1 MGLEI
6 AIAAAVIGMG
16 LGIAGAVTGGVAA
29 SEQAEF
35 NEEMARR
42 NAAQQQANA
51 QQQRNLAKIQVEAQN
66 AETNAEVDE
75 VRRKNQA
82 ILAQNRA
89 EAGMLGIDTTGSS
102 LLLAVDNA
110 ENAELE
116 ALEIQRTGRNKAR
129 QIQYESDVQA
139 YNYELAAQNSL
150 MEANFHKSSQKYI
163 AANTVFDSISS
174 GIEGGVA
181 GAQLGMGITKGW
193 NAAADSSWG
202 QKLEM
207 KKIGKSL

>member
-1 MGLEI
+1 MDPLTI
-6 AIAAAVIGMG
+6 TLMAVAATV
-16 LGIAGAVTGGVAA
+16 GIAGAITGGVAA
-29 SEQAEF
+29 GEQAEF
-35 NEEMARR
+35 NEDMARR
-42 NAAQQQANA
+42 NAAQQKANA

-66 AETNAEVDE
+66 AETNAEVDA

-110 ENAELE
+110 ENAEFE
-116 ALEIQRTGRNKAR
+116 ALEVQRTGRNKAR

-139 YNYELAAQNSL
+139 YNYEVAAQNSL

-163 AANTVFDSISS
+163 ALNTVFDAIGS
-174 GIEGGVA
+174 GIQGAAA
-181 GAQLGMGITKGW
+181 GANLSKGIKDA
-193 NAAADSSWG
+193 NAAR
-202 QKLEM
+202 QK
-207 KKIGKSL
+207 KD

>member
-6 AIAAAVIGMG
+6 ILGLIGMG
-16 LGIAGAVTGGVAA
+16 IGIAGSIVGGVAA
-29 SEQAEF
+29 GEQAEF

-42 NAAQQQANA
+42 NAAQQRANA
-51 QQQRNLAKIQVEAQN
+51 EQQRNLAKIQVDAQN
-66 AETNAEVDE
+66 AETNAEVDA
-75 VRRKNQA
+75 VRRKNQE

-139 YNYELAAQNSL
+139 YNYEVAAQNSL

-163 AANTVFDSISS
+163 AANTVFDSIGS

-181 GAQLGMGITKGW
+181 GAEMGEKITDGW
-193 NAAADSSWG
+193 NAAADSKWG
-202 QKLEM
+202 KKFKM
-207 KKIGKSL
+207 KKIEW

>member
-1 MGLEI
+1 MDPLTITLI
-6 AIAAAVIGMG
+6 AVGAAV
-16 LGIAGAVTGGVAA
+16 GIAGAVTGGVAA
-29 SEQAEF
+29 GEQAEF

-42 NAAQQQANA
+42 NAAQQRANA
-51 QQQRNLAKIQVEAQN
+51 EQQRNLAKIQVDAQN
-66 AETNAEVDE
+66 AETNAEVDA

-82 ILAQNRA
+82 IMAQNRA

-139 YNYELAAQNSL
+139 YNYEVAAQNSL
-150 MEANFHKSSQKYI
+150 MEANYYKASQKNI
-163 AANTVFDSISS
+163 ALNTVFDSIGS
-174 GIEGGVA
+174 GIEGAAA
-181 GAQLGMGITKGW
+181 GAKLGEGITDGW
-193 NAAADSSWG
+193 NAAADSKMG
-202 QKLEM
+202 KKFKM
-207 KKIGKSL
+207 KKIEW

>member
-1 MGLEI
+1 MEIILITMAVVGGTMGILDTIQE
-6 AIAAAVIGMG
+6 A
-16 LGIAGAVTGGVAA
+16 
-29 SEQAEF
+29 EQAEF

-66 AETNAEVDE
+66 AETNAEVDA

-116 ALEIQRTGRNKAR
+116 ALEVKRTGRNKAN
-129 QIQYESDVQA
+129 QLQYEGDVQA
-139 YNYELAAQNSL
+139 YNYELAAQNYL
-150 MEANFHKSSQKYI
+150 MEADYLKRQ
-163 AANTVFDSISS
+163 
-174 GIEGGVA
+174 
-181 GAQLGMGITKGW
+181 KGW
-193 NAAADSSWG
+193 AWNNGAFNVLEGAVSGATSAISGVNAYNQFAKANKMS
-202 QKLEM
+202 Q
-207 KKIGKSL
+207 IKSLSGK

>member
-1 MGLEI
+1 MDPLTITLI
-6 AIAAAVIGMG
+6 AVSAATAI
-16 LGIAGAVTGGVAA
+16 TSGVMDIVGQQ
-29 SEQAEF
+29 EQADF
-35 NEEMARR
+35 NEAMARR

-66 AETNAEVDE
+66 AETNAEVDA

-116 ALEIQRTGRNKAR
+116 ALEVQRTGRNKAR
-129 QIQYESDVQA
+129 QLQYEGDVQA

-150 MEANFHKSSQKYI
+150 MEADFIKEQAKHN
-163 AANTVFDSISS
+163 VFS
-174 GIEGGVA
+174 GILNTTGNT
-181 GAQLGMGITKGW
+181 IS
-193 NAAADSSWG
+193 AAADAYMTG
-202 QKLEM
+202 TNFVEGYNKNAEKNKR
-207 KKIGKSL
+207 KKIEW

>member
-1 MGLEI
+1 MDPLTI
-6 AIAAAVIGMG
+6 TLMAVAATV
-16 LGIAGAVTGGVAA
+16 GIAGAITGGVAA
-29 SEQAEF
+29 GEQAEF
-35 NEEMARR
+35 NEDMARR

-66 AETNAEVDE
+66 AETNAEVDA

-110 ENAELE
+110 ENAEFE
-116 ALEIQRTGRNKAR
+116 ALEVQRTGRNKAR

-150 MEANFHKSSQKYI
+150 MEANYHKSSQKYI
-163 AANTVFDSISS
+163 AANTVFDAIGS
-174 GIEGGVA
+174 GIQGAAA
-181 GAQLGMGITKGW
+181 GADLSKGIKDA
-193 NAAADSSWG
+193 NAAR
-202 QKLEM
+202 QK
-207 KKIGKSL
+207 KD

>member
-6 AIAAAVIGMG
+6 AIGLAIVGMG

-29 SEQAEF
+29 GEQAEF

-42 NAAQQQANA
+42 NAAQQRANA
-51 QQQRNLAKIQVEAQN
+51 EQQRNLAKIQVDAQN
-66 AETNAEVDE
+66 AETNAEVDA

-116 ALEIQRTGRNKAR
+116 ALEVQRTGRNKAR

-139 YNYELAAQNSL
+139 YNYEVAAQNSL
-150 MEANFHKSSQKYI
+150 MEANYHKASQKNI
-163 AANTVFDSISS
+163 TLNTVFDSIGS
-174 GIEGGVA
+174 GIEGAAA
-181 GAQLGMGITKGW
+181 GAQLGQGMTKGW
-193 NAAADSSWG
+193 NAFADSKTG
-202 QKLEM
+202 
-207 KKIGKSL
+207 KKFGIEKIEW

>member
-1 MGLEI
+1 MADPVTLTLI
-6 AIAAAVIGMG
+6 AIAAGAAV
-16 LGIAGAVTGGVAA
+16 AGGVVDITGQQQ
-29 SEQAEF
+29 QAEF

-129 QIQYESDVQA
+129 QMQYEGDVQA
-139 YNYELAAQNSL
+139 YNYELAAQHSL
-150 MEANFHKSSQKYI
+150 MEADFIKEQAKNNIFSGMMNTTG
-163 AANTVFDSISS
+163 NTVSAAASAYMT
-174 GIEGGVA
+174 G
-181 GAQLGMGITKGW
+181 TKGV
-193 NAAADSSWG
+193 
-202 QKLEM
+202 EM
-207 KKIGKSL
+207 YNKTAEKKNWKKIEW